1 MEKLSARFNNEWPQK
16 KALLKNELAVEKAT
30 LKRARKKMW
39 CKMKRIWNFT
49 KSQASGSSTTPPEFN
64 PHEDADDDD
73 AEDNGDDQYGT
84 PNLGNGSQP

>member
-39 CKMKRIWNFT
+39 CKMKRI
-49 KSQASGSSTTPPEFN
+49 
-64 PHEDADDDD
+64 
-73 AEDNGDDQYGT
+73 
-84 PNLGNGSQP
+84 